1 MHSILESNLRRLRRC
16 GTESMVLLKNL
27 KIEVLAAMQKMML
40 VITFAVT
47 RIRFSGFIFD
57 TATPQRG
64 QAA

>member
-1 MHSILESNLRRLRRC
+1 
-16 GTESMVLLKNL
+16 MVLLKNL
-27 KIEVLAAMQKMML
+27 KIEVLAAVQKMML